1 MSVKIYQ
8 GSVKVSSVSTF
19 NIAIDAL
26 FEAAGYAV
34 TTDVSSRVITVKNG
48 GAIFGLQ
55 TITLS
60 VSEYKSNAMS
70 TTYNLIVDADQRT
83 LIVVTSIMSW
93 GTKDSTFSENYTR
106 VAIVANGRDIW
117 AGTGNSAY
125 QTKDF
130 WNVPDISFSRTSG
143 QPVVLT
149 VAVDYNTRA
158 VDAPIFVCAN
168 GIVYPLGTII
178 QDGSAKFVSDGNG
191 LAIRVKE

>member
-8 GSVKVSSVSTF
+8 GSVNVSSVSTF
-19 NIAIDAL
+19 NSAIDAL

-60 VSEYKSNAMS
+60 VSEYNSSAMH

-83 LIVVTSIMSW
+83 LIVVTSIMAW

-117 AGTGNSAY
+117 AGTVNGIY

-130 WNVPDISFSRTSG
+130 WNVPDIMFSRTSG

-149 VAVDYNTRA
+149 VAVDCNTRA

>member
-8 GSVKVSSVSTF
+8 GSVKATNVSTF
-19 NIAIDAL
+19 NRAVDAL

-60 VSEYKSNAMS
+60 VN
-70 TTYNLIVDADQRT
+70 TYNQANMNSTFNLLVDADQQT
-83 LIVVTSIMSW
+83 LIIVNSKEAGSSSDTSY
-93 GTKDSTFSENYTR
+93 SENYVR
-106 VAIVANGRDIW
+106 VAIVSNGRDLW
-117 AGTGNSAY
+117 AGAGAASVFTMA
-125 QTKDF
+125 F
-130 WNVPDISFSRTSG
+130 WNVPNITFSRTSG

-149 VAVDYNTRA
+149 VAVDSNTKSI
-158 VDAPIFVCAN
+158 DAPIFVCAN